1 MVTVN
6 EDFRQDVQPEFH
18 LRYNE
23 CLESLQQL
31 GSDEL
36 TWSERREKNEEF
48 QEKANQLNVF
58 ITSVPY

>member
-1 MVTVN
+1 MN
-6 EDFRQDVQPEFH
+6 GDSRQDFKQEFQVP
-18 LRYNE
+18 YNE

-36 TWSERREKNEEF
+36 TWSERREKNKEF
-48 QEKANQLNVF
+48 QEKANQLSVF

>member
-6 EDFRQDVQPEFH
+6 GDFKQDVQPEFH
-18 LRYNE
+18 LLYNE

-36 TWSERREKNEEF
+36 TWSERRKKNEEF
-48 QEKANQLNVF
+48 QEKANELNVF

>member
-1 MVTVN
+1 MN
-6 EDFRQDVQPEFH
+6 EDFKQDMKQEFD
-18 LRYNE
+18 LLYND

-36 TWSERREKNEEF
+36 TWSERCKKNEEF